1 MAKRKTKQAK
11 PAKSQDERRS
21 FPRVT
26 TEHAVEMVDE
36 HGATFPAIA
45 LDLSLTG
52 MQLLCD
58 KPIALKIMSNSDSQA
73 KTVYQQINVRMR
85 FRTADGGQ
93 VKVQVICAVM
103 ATRQTSKDEYHL
115 GLRFV
120 EFFADSYTD
129 LESYIDEVIDL
140 PD

>member
-1 MAKRKTKQAK
+1 MAKRKKKIKPKQPK
-11 PAKSQDERRS
+11 DERRS

-26 TEHAVEMVDE
+26 TEHSVELVDE
-36 HGATFPAIA
+36 EGAVFPAIA

-58 KPIALKIMSNSDSQA
+58 KPTADRIVSSDKSDTKSEHHQ
-73 KTVYQQINVRMR
+73 VNVRMR
-85 FRTADGGQ
+85 FRTVDGGQ
-93 VKVQVICAVM
+93 VRVLVLCEIM
-103 ATRQTSKDEYHL
+103 ASREASKDEYHL
-115 GLRFV
+115 GLKFV
-120 EFFADSYTD
+120 EFFADSYSD

>member
-1 MAKRKTKQAK
+1 MAKRKAKQAK
-11 PAKSQDERRS
+11 STDDRRS

-26 TEHAVEMVDE
+26 TKHSVEMVDE
-36 HGATFPAIA
+36 HGAVFPALA

-58 KPIALKIMSNSDSQA
+58 KPTALKIMSSSNSQA
-73 KTVYQQINVRMR
+73 KTVHQQINVRMR

-93 VKVQVICAVM
+93 VKVQVLCAVM
-103 ATRQTSKDEYHL
+103 ATRQASKDEYHL

-120 EFFADSYTD
+120 EFFADSYSD